1 MSTTAQTP
9 RKKAVRVS
17 ALKTIQDVGIEMART
32 YRAMKRGEINTS
44 DGYRMV
50 MALAA
55 LKACLE
61 SSELEKRL
69 AELEAS
75 VSRGEVVPFRPKAV
89 S

>member
-1 MSTTAQTP
+1 MTAAQTP
-9 RKKAVRVS
+9 RKKTLRVHS
-17 ALKTIQDVGIEMART
+17 LTTLQNVGIEMART
-32 YRAMKRGEINTS
+32 YRAMKRKEIPTA

-69 AELEAS
+69 ADLEAS
-75 VSRGEVVPFRPKAV
+75 VSRGDVVPFRPKVV